1 MVVRRWGVQ
10 QGQLYARNYFPN
22 DMKKLYHKDTKR
34 TGDLVDF
41 FFLFVCDWV
50 TEKKFSGWNKNP
62 TAKFK
67 WFQWYFNFFLP
78 ATTSEKKI
86 TENLYWQNSEY
97 GINARG
103 KINGKFIL
111 KIKKNSY
118 RCICGDAFRRRIS
131 LILRWKEKKRRCIED
146 SERRLSRQQTCI
158 AKQGVTNS
166 EVFSRA
172 RITTCTSGNLRHL

>member
-1 MVVRRWGVQ
+1 MPVITFPTTWK
-10 QGQLYARNYFPN
+10 NYTTKIPN
-22 DMKKLYHKDTKR
+22 GRGIYSNF
-34 TGDLVDF
+34 F
-41 FFLFVCDWV
+41 FFLFV
-50 TEKKFSGWNKNP
+50 TGSLRKNSQGETKILQRNLNGFSDILIS
-62 TAKFK
+62 
-67 WFQWYFNFFLP
+67 FFLQPP
-78 ATTSEKKI
+78 AKKKI

-111 KIKKNSY
+111 KMKKNSY

>member
-1 MVVRRWGVQ
+1 MPVITFPTTWK
-10 QGQLYARNYFPN
+10 NYTTKIPN
-22 DMKKLYHKDTKR
+22 GRGIYSN
-34 TGDLVDF
+34 F

-131 LILRWKEKKRRCIED
+131 LILRWKEKK
-146 SERRLSRQQTCI
+146 
-158 AKQGVTNS
+158 KGV
-166 EVFSRA
+166 VLK
-172 RITTCTSGNLRHL
+172 IQSGGCLANKLV

>member
-34 TGDLVDF
+34 TGDLLEF
-41 FFLFVCDWV
+41 FFSFLFVTGSLRKNSQGETKILQRNLNGFSDILISFFLQPPAK
-50 TEKKFSGWNKNP
+50 KKF
-62 TAKFK
+62 
-67 WFQWYFNFFLP
+67 
-78 ATTSEKKI
+78 

-111 KIKKNSY
+111 KIK
-118 RCICGDAFRRRIS
+118 RIRTVVFVVMHS
-131 LILRWKEKKRRCIED
+131 ADEFHWSFGEKK
-146 SERRLSRQQTCI
+146 
-158 AKQGVTNS
+158 KKGV
-166 EVFSRA
+166 VLK
-172 RITTCTSGNLRHL
+172 IQSGGCLANKLV